1 MYKAVVLQF
10 ATGRGNGQT
19 AYPLWQWT
27 ALFSLAYFVCA
38 EAGNYLSAPSGN
50 YVSFWLPAGLF
61 AAVLLLNPRREWLVL
76 SLAAL
81 PANLA
86 FDCFHDARPKIVV
99 MLFFYLANVTQAV
112 TGAWLVRRFVS
123 EKPALASL
131 NEFLGVIG
139 FAGVFS
145 TMLGAAIGAATLKEF
160 GLSPSFVQSWKVWWS
175 SCAMAVLIFTPLILK
190 WFAAPEASRSE
201 KISFKRSVEAVLLFG
216 GLAGFFWYLLVPGG
230 GINAPK
236 IPVLIFILWA
246 GLRFGLRGASL
257 AIFLLAV
264 LLAFYTTHY
273 LKGLSAQEI
282 SAGGYVFTLQVFV
295 AVSALVGL
303 VPAIVLGERDRT
315 LTKLRDSENRY
326 RSLTEAA
333 FEGICISENGI
344 VLDMNDQGLK
354 MFGYLRDEMIGKEI
368 LDLVA
373 PESRPVV
380 AEAIR
385 AGQELIYGHQT
396 LRKDG
401 SIFYAEAQ
409 ARMAWRFPNWRRGA
423 LSK

>member
-1 MYKAVVLQF
+1 
-10 ATGRGNGQT
+10 
-19 AYPLWQWT
+19 
-27 ALFSLAYFVCA
+27 
-38 EAGNYLSAPSGN
+38 
-50 YVSFWLPAGLF
+50 
-61 AAVLLLNPRREWLVL
+61 
-76 SLAAL
+76 
-81 PANLA
+81 
-86 FDCFHDARPKIVV
+86 
-99 MLFFYLANVTQAV
+99 
-112 TGAWLVRRFVS
+112 
-123 EKPALASL
+123 
-131 NEFLGVIG
+131 
-139 FAGVFS
+139 
-145 TMLGAAIGAATLKEF
+145 
-160 GLSPSFVQSWKVWWS
+160 
-175 SCAMAVLIFTPLILK
+175 
-190 WFAAPEASRSE
+190 
-201 KISFKRSVEAVLLFG
+201 
-216 GLAGFFWYLLVPGG
+216 
-230 GINAPK
+230 
-236 IPVLIFILWA
+236 
-246 GLRFGLRGASL
+246 
-257 AIFLLAV
+257 V